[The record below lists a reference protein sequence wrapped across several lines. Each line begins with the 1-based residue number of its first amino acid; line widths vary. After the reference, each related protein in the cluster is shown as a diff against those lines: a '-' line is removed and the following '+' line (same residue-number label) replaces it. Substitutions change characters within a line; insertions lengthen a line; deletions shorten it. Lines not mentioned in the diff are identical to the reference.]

1 MIDPST
7 LISITGA
14 VKILI
19 TKPAINDI
27 TINLSTDRKIAVMG
41 ETGSGKSTFLKL
53 IAGLEQL
60 DAGHILYKGE
70 KIKGPNETLIAG
82 HPKIAYLSQHFEL
95 RNNYKIHEIL
105 SYANEMSEMES
116 SNLYE
121 LCRINHLFDRWT
133 DELSGGEKQRVALAK
148 LLTAKPDLLLLDEPF
163 SNLDYYNKNIIKQVI
178 NDLMDMLKI
187 SCIMVSH
194 DSSYLLSWADD
205 LIILKDGKIEQ
216 FGNPI
221 ELYHQPLNKYCA
233 NVLGEYQLLD
243 YKSTFF
249 QWLLPLG
256 NHSEKRQMLIRPN
269 YFSFNTSTN
278 NSIKG
283 IVQEINHRPNYNI
296 VTVSTHDQLID
307 IATIE
312 NTYTVGELVSFSFN
326 RNTAWFI

>member
-148 LLTAKPDLLLLDEPF
+148 LLTAKPELLLLDEPF
-163 SNLDYYNKNIIKQVI
+163 SNLDYGNKTIIKHVI
-178 NDLMDMLKI
+178 NDLMDTLKI
-187 SCIMVSH
+187 FCIMVSH
-194 DSSYLLSWADD
+194 DASDLLSWADD

-216 FGNPI
+216 FGNPM

-233 NVLGEYQLLD
+233 NLLGEYQLLE
-243 YKSTFF
+243 YKSKLL
-249 QWLLPLG
+249 QSLLPSVNQTENKQL
-256 NHSEKRQMLIRPN
+256 LIRPN
-269 YFSFNTSTN
+269 YFSFNNPANT
-278 NSIKG
+278 SIKG
-283 IVQEINHRPNYNI
+283 IVQKINHRTNYNI
-296 VTVSTHDQLID
+296 VTVSTQDELID

-312 NTYTVGELVSFSFN
+312 NTYTIGELISFSFN
-326 RNTAWFI
+326 RNTPWFI